1 MITTGLVLVV
11 RRLDNVIRWI
21 NLYLVDSV
29 VCFAIIYL
37 LDNNLSVRQRYVTFV
52 QLGLVEYKFIY
63 L

>member
-1 MITTGLVLVV
+1 MITTGQVLVV

-37 LDNNLSVRQRYVTFV
+37 LDSNLSVRQRYVTFV